1 MKYYSEV
8 LNQLFHSE
16 AECKA
21 EEAKYAEA
29 KKEKEAAANQQNE
42 QMQKLIDT
50 YENKHKALT
59 EQYNATLTLVKEI
72 VNQQDALDRQQK
84 ALAKRRMCLNDEL
97 RDIARNIQTVAEKLE
112 ELKAPNAKKERS
124 VQTSEFQELTEML
137 ETFYNAML
145 GSVR

>member
-84 ALAKRRMCLNDEL
+84 ALVKRRMCLNEEL
-97 RDIARNIQTVAEKLE
+97 RNIARDIKAVEEKLE
-112 ELKAPNAKKERS
+112 ELKASNTKKERS

>member
-84 ALAKRRMCLNDEL
+84 ALVKRRMCLNEEL
-97 RDIARNIQTVAEKLE
+97 RNIARDIKAVEEKLE
-112 ELKAPNAKKERS
+112 ELKASNTKKERS
-124 VQTSEFQELTEML
+124 AQTSEFQELTEML